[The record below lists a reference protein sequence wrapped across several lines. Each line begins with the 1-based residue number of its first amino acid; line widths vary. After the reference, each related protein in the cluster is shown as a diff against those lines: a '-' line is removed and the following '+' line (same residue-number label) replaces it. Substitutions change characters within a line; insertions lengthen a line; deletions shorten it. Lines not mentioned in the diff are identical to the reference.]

1 MNTYDGFLIKV
12 LKSPLF
18 GEGMSIEFHSD
29 GKYLFAGLNYRHKP
43 GNRQI
48 DTWFLGDLSGIGLSP
63 DEAAYDLIKQ
73 ANHKTIVFGA
83 FGEDRHVY
91 TPDFDEFLNE
101 A

>member
-1 MNTYDGFLIKV
+1 MNIYDGFLVKV
-12 LKSPLF
+12 LKSHWF

-43 GNRQI
+43 GEQQI
-48 DTWFLGDLSGIGLSP
+48 DTWFLGALSGIGLSP

-73 ANHKTIVFGA
+73 ANRKTIVFGA
-83 FGEDRHVY
+83 FGEYRHIC
-91 TPDFDEFLNE
+91 TPDFDEFLHE